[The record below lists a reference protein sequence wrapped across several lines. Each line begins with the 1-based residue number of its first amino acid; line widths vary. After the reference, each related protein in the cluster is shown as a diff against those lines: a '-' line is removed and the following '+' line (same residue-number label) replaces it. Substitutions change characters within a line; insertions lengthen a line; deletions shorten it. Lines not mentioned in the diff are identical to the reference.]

1 MRFLENYITVKIL
14 PLQDT
19 SVPIEDFP
27 DTQVHKTWAVF
38 KDTLEGILK
47 KELGDKTFLFIQKEV
62 ASELGYD
69 EMNRVNKNI
78 EGAARFIELIYEKRY
93 RIPTLEEIIEKI
105 TRLRNNGK

>member
-1 MRFLENYITVKIL
+1 
-14 PLQDT
+14 
-19 SVPIEDFP
+19 
-27 DTQVHKTWAVF
+27 
-38 KDTLEGILK
+38 TLEGILK